1 MARVLARAGIKIGLE
16 DVSGTYKAPTE
27 VMKLESVVVP
37 EIEFDKIE
45 IPNFS
50 FFGGAK
56 DVVTLADWGQ
66 AKINLKTS
74 LYKNIDFYKTLFAI
88 CNLTGTRNPTEERQE
103 LKSIVYKPDT
113 HSAKTASVDIALPD
127 RLFKIQGAK
136 SDFKLSGKVG
146 EKISAEFNISGAYV
160 DRVIEAQNITDVN
173 AGEALL
179 IRRLG
184 GMTLN
189 GNSVNLSEFS
199 FEMGNKIS
207 FSKFTNIGEFYMS
220 DFEPKLTL
228 KMRLEAGASDGFDEF
243 KAGSS
248 MSFVAEFKDSKN
260 KPVFKLEI
268 PKAKL
273 SEQPKFEDSDGI
285 FVIERTFVAVNNTGD
300 DNFTLTY
307 FA

>member
-1 MARVLARAGIKIGLE
+1 MARVLSRVGVKIGLE
-16 DVSGTYKAPTE
+16 SVSGTYEAPSE

-66 AKINLKTS
+66 AKLQIKTS
-74 LYKNIDFYKTLFAI
+74 LYKNLDFYKTLFAI
-88 CNLTGTRNPTEERQE
+88 CNLKSVRNPVSEDEDLVSKTF
-103 LKSIVYKPDT
+103 SPDT
-113 HSAKTASVDIALPD
+113 HSSATASVDLALPD

-146 EKISAEFNISGAYV
+146 EKINAEFNISGAYV
-160 DRVIEAQNITDVN
+160 DRNIATQTITDVN
-173 AGEALL
+173 TGEALL

-189 GNSVNLSEFS
+189 GTPVNLSEFS

-220 DFEPKLTL
+220 DYEPKLTL

-243 KAGSS
+243 KAGNA
-248 MSFVAEFKDSKN
+248 MSFVAEFKDSEAKTI
-260 KPVFKLEI
+260 FKLEI
-268 PKAKL
+268 PRAKL
-273 SEQPKFEDSDGI
+273 EQQPKFEDSDGI
-285 FVIERTFVAVNNTGD
+285 FVIERTFMAVSDKGD